1 MNRKYRLTNSSDF
14 QRVRLTGQSYAH
26 PIAILIASPNS
37 GHISRFGFTTG
48 KSLGSAVRRNRA
60 KRLLREAMRGQI
72 NAIEPGWDIVIIA
85 RPKIFESSW
94 NEIEKAVSNLVQR
107 AGLFEK

>member
-14 QRVRLTGQSYAH
+14 KRVRLTGQSYAH
-26 PIAILIASPNS
+26 PIAILIASANNRP
-37 GHISRFGFTTG
+37 ISRFGFTTG

-60 KRLLREAMRGQI
+60 KRLLREAIRGQMD
-72 NAIEPGWDIVIIA
+72 AIEPGWDIVIIA

-94 NEIEKAVSNLVQR
+94 NEIRNAIKNLIQR
-107 AGLFEK
+107 AGLFVR